1 VILQMHPR
9 HYFNRLTQMS
19 YHNLCL
25 TLIPPTQMPYHNLLF
40 DSGPPSW
47 YSPFTW
53 NEWKILYWEGSSSW
67 NWCHVQE
74 KSL

>member
-9 HYFNRLTQMS
+9 CYFN
-19 YHNLCL
+19 CL
-25 TLIPPTQMPYHNLLF
+25 TEMSYHNLLF
-40 DSGPPSW
+40 DSDPPSW
-47 YSPFTW
+47 YLPFTW
-53 NEWKILYWEGSSSW
+53 NEWKILYWERLPSW